1 MPSDEQA
8 LIELEERISARAA
21 ELKVYRELMRDRIYV
36 NADGSITTSQ
46 ERLCRL
52 MAENDRLTAL
62 LAERDAEIARLKLT
76 TRSDRE
82 YAEMKQRAEEAEGEI
97 ARLREAGRALADALS
112 AFSVDVGALPEVRQ
126 YRLTHLDADPDPDY
140 PVTVMHPWGAYRV
153 VDDRLEDWYAA
164 LAARGGEVQG

>member
-62 LAERDAEIARLKLT
+62 LAERDAEIARL
-76 TRSDRE
+76 
-82 YAEMKQRAEEAEGEI
+82 G
-97 ARLREAGRALADALS
+97 EAGRDAIDCLERAL
-112 AFSVDVGALPEVRQ
+112 GAQRPYSLTRTQEI
-126 YRLTHLDADPDPDY
+126 RLVLD
-140 PVTVMHPWGAYRV
+140 TLR
-153 VDDRLEDWYAA
+153 AA
-164 LAARGGEVQG
+164 LAARGGEV

>member
-52 MAENDRLTAL
+52 MAENARLTAQ
-62 LAERDAEIARLKLT
+62 LAERDAEIKGLVEAGGELLSVSDELMRYIVRDKTQNLDGDAFFDNLE
-76 TRSDRE
+76 RGLAASDR
-82 YAEMKQRAEEAEGEI
+82 QR
-97 ARLREAGRALADALS
+97 RADQAW
-112 AFSVDVGALPEVRQ
+112 R
-126 YRLTHLDADPDPDY
+126 
-140 PVTVMHPWGAYRV
+140 
-153 VDDRLEDWYAA
+153 AA
-164 LAARGGEVQG
+164 LARSEEGRD